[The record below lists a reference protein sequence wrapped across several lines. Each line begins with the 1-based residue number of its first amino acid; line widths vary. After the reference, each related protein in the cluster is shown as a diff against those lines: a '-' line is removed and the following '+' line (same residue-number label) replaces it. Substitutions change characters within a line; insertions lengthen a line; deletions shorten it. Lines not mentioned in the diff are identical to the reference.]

1 MSTWLRCAVNFI
13 LPAALAAC
21 LGVQPGEIAWPG
33 SRIWQSPPAEAS
45 PAKARD
51 TADLPGA
58 DLARE
63 IERAQGRATLPERPV
78 LAEARKKPQ
87 ITSRTADSLHGSSR
101 LLLEASPAA
110 GPPALRVVEG
120 TELVPPGSVPA
131 LAAEHEY
138 QLYFAPGSSVL
149 DEPALRVLH
158 QLIGD
163 ALLLRPSRILVIGH
177 ADRSGSAGFNQELS
191 RKRARTVAARLRE
204 AGVPREAIVLRAV
217 GEERVAVPTGDG
229 APDPG
234 NRRVAV
240 RLL

>member
-1 MSTWLRCAVNFI
+1 MSTWLRCAVNFA

-33 SRIWQSPPAEAS
+33 SRIWESPPAEAS
-45 PAKARD
+45 SATARD
-51 TADLPGA
+51 SADLPGT

-63 IERAQGRATLPERPV
+63 IERAQGRAPLPERPV
-78 LAEARKKPQ
+78 LAEARPKPQ
-87 ITSRTADSLHGSSR
+87 GASEDSSR
-101 LLLEASPAA
+101 SMLEASPAA
-110 GPPALRVVEG
+110 GPPALRVIGG
-120 TELVPPGSVPA
+120 TALVPPGGGPA

-138 QLYFAPGSSVL
+138 QLYFAPGSSDL

-163 ALLLRPSRILVIGH
+163 ALLLRPGRILVVGH
-177 ADRSGSAGFNQELS
+177 ADRSGSAGLNQNLS
-191 RKRARTVAARLRE
+191 RKRAQAVAARLRD
-204 AGVPREAIVLRAV
+204 AGVPRESIVVRAF
-217 GEERVAVPTGDG
+217 GEERLAVPSGDG